1 MQPKS
6 VRDALRIAQAM
17 GRGEDT
23 ILAHINPREAKLLKK
38 RGGSGKRN
46 PLTGL
51 VEFDDTEGGDPRG
64 NEAQQADTSQ
74 PEGGKV
80 SEAQVESGNQANAA
94 AAAEA
99 EAKTQSSSQ
108 VGGGANTPDTSKIEN
123 KTPED
128 TSLFGSAMKA
138 INEMFGV
145 SPAEAKPL
153 ADFTQ
158 STPTT
163 IQEAEKVQPPTVSQE
178 TLDQFAAEKAKD
190 DARRA
195 AGTAIS
201 ATTGAPIPDLNNPTP
216 APSVDPLLDPVQKAI
231 EDEQLTT
238 PISDTVAAAKNIA
251 KSTMGTTPTVD
262 AQQIADN
269 TAKNTAKSIQGADL
283 PATYSPPGTVADAS
297 IPNPAITNNKY
308 AAFTSEDPEEIARY
322 NEAIGALGP
331 KNALADM
338 VLGQRVPDVTSKN
351 PITNAVQG
359 VADFL
364 TDKFTPS
371 YNLGSPQYNAISQ
384 NVDRVTGGGNLG
396 LTGGGPDHPL
406 LTTGATLGSATDTQ
420 TPYVMPPV
428 VPNQPTPFTYAP
440 TPTYQN
446 YVYPTQSYNT
456 GLNPALIP
464 GYRYAGGGRIGENN
478 ALANALR
485 MLMARNKT

>member
-51 VEFDDTEGGDPRG
+51 VEFDDTSGGDGDTSGGDTSGGDPRG

-80 SEAQVESGNQANAA
+80 SDAQVESGNQANAA
-94 AAAEA
+94 AD
-99 EAKTQSSSQ
+99 
-108 VGGGANTPDTSKIEN
+108 TPDTSNIEN

-158 STPTT
+158 MTPTT

-201 ATTGAPIPDLNNPTP
+201 ATTGAPIPDVNNPTP
-216 APSVDPLLDPVQKAI
+216 TPSVDPLLDPVQKAI

-251 KSTMGTTPTVD
+251 KSTVGTTPTVD

-269 TAKNTAKSIQGADL
+269 TAKNTAKSIQGVDL
-283 PATYSPPGTVADAS
+283 PATYSPPGTVADTS

-308 AAFTSEDPEEIARY
+308 AAFTSEDPAEIARY

-331 KNALADM
+331 KNTFADM
-338 VLGQRVPDVTSKN
+338 ALGQRVPDVTSRN

-406 LTTGATLGSATDTQ
+406 LTAGATLGSATDTQ

-485 MLMARNKT
+485 MLMVRNKT